1 MTIFAKHNQSAT
13 THNFPVENSIWEI
26 IKSKQEG
33 NREDLG
39 PESRATL
46 RDVN

>member
-1 MTIFAKHNQSAT
+1 MTIFAKHNPSAT

-26 IKSKQEG
+26 IKAKQEG
-33 NREDLG
+33 NREDLC

-46 RDVN
+46 GDVN